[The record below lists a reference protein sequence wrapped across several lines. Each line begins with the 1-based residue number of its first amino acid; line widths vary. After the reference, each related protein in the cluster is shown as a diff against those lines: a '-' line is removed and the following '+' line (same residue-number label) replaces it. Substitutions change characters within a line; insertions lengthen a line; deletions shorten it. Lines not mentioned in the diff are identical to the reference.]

1 MRIES
6 TIAAVHSN
14 TLLKAT
20 NNSLSKSTDRLSSG
34 KSITRAADNAA
45 GLAISEK
52 LKAQMSS
59 LNRAAANAYDG
70 ISMIKTAEGAL
81 SNTHEALQSMRE
93 LAVQAGNGTLAAG
106 DRAALQAQAS
116 QYAKDIDSIS
126 QTTEFNTQKLLD
138 GSMAEGFTL
147 QIDPN
152 AIAAG
157 EDAAANGT
165 QVNLGNFSAEA
176 LGIANLDLTTAEGA
190 AEAIDAIDQAIASVT
205 SQRVDLGSMQDR
217 IEYSVN
223 NLQTTSMNLMA
234 AGSQISDVD
243 MAEEMSEYTRLNILQ
258 EANLAMQAQANKQ
271 STQVLNLL
279 R

>member
-14 TLLKAT
+14 KLLKAT

-34 KSITRAADNAA
+34 KSITRTADNAA

-52 LKAQMSS
+52 LKAQMTS

-70 ISMIKTAEGAL
+70 MSMIRTAEGAL
-81 SNTHEALQSMRE
+81 SNTHDALQNMRE
-93 LAVQAGNGTLAAG
+93 LAVQAGNATLSEG
-106 DRAALQAQAS
+106 DRTALQAQAS
-116 QYAKDIDSIS
+116 QLTQDIDQIS
-126 QTTEFNTQKLLD
+126 QSTEFNTQKLLD
-138 GSMAEGFTL
+138 GSLAGGFEL
-147 QIDPN
+147 KIDPASAAN
-152 AIAAG
+152 TEGAAG
-157 EDAAANGT
+157 VE
-165 QVNLGNFSAEA
+165 VNLQNFSAEA
-176 LGIANLDLTTAEGA
+176 LGIANIDLTTQEGA
-190 AEAIDAIDQAIASVT
+190 AAAIDAIDQAIDTVT
-205 SQRVDLGSMQDR
+205 SQRVDLGSMQNR

-243 MAEEMSEYTRLNILQ
+243 MAEEFSEYTRQNILL
-258 EANLAMQAQANKQ
+258 EANLAMQAQANRQ
-271 STQVLNLL
+271 STQVLDLL

>member
-34 KSITRAADNAA
+34 KSINRAADNAA

-81 SNTHEALQSMRE
+81 SNTHAALQDMRE
-93 LAVQAGNGTLAAG
+93 LAVQAGNATLSQG
-106 DRAALQAQAS
+106 DRAALQAQVTQLS
-116 QYAKDIDSIS
+116 QDIDNIS
-126 QTTEFNTQKLLD
+126 VNTEFNTQKLLD
-138 GSMAEGFTL
+138 GSLAEGFNL

-152 AIAAG
+152 SVA
-157 EDAAANGT
+157 EGT
-165 QVNLGNFSAEA
+165 ASGAEVNIGSFSAEA
-176 LGIANLDLTTAEGA
+176 LGIANLDLTTADGA
-190 AEAIDAIDQAIASVT
+190 AAAIDAIDKAIDTVT
-205 SQRVDLGSMQDR
+205 SQRVDLGSMQNR
-217 IEYSVN
+217 MEYSIN
-223 NLQTTSMNLMA
+223 NLNTTSMNLMA
-234 AGSQISDVD
+234 ANSQLSDVD
-243 MAEEMSEYTRLNILQ
+243 MAEEFSELTRQSILQ
-258 EANLAMQAQANKQ
+258 EANLAMQAQANRQ
-271 STQVLNLL
+271 STQILNLL

>member
-34 KSITRAADNAA
+34 KSINRAADNAA

-81 SNTHEALQSMRE
+81 SNTHAALQDMRE
-93 LAVQAGNGTLAAG
+93 LAVQAGNATLSQG
-106 DRAALQAQAS
+106 DRAALQAQVTQLS
-116 QYAKDIDSIS
+116 QDIDSIS
-126 QTTEFNTQKLLD
+126 ENTEFNTQKLLD
-138 GSMAEGFTL
+138 GSLAEGFNL

-152 AIAAG
+152 SVAEGNASGA
-157 EDAAANGT
+157 E
-165 QVNLGNFSAEA
+165 VNIGNFSAEA
-176 LGIANLDLTTAEGA
+176 LGIANLDLTTADGA
-190 AEAIDAIDQAIASVT
+190 AAAIDAIDKAIDTVT
-205 SQRVDLGSMQDR
+205 SQRVDLGSMQNR
-217 IEYSVN
+217 MEYSVN
-223 NLQTTSMNLMA
+223 NLNTTSMNLMA
-234 AGSQISDVD
+234 ANSQLSDVD
-243 MAEEMSEYTRLNILQ
+243 MAEEFSELTRQSILQ
-258 EANLAMQAQANKQ
+258 EANLAMQAQANRQ
-271 STQVLNLL
+271 STQILNLL

>member
-34 KSITRAADNAA
+34 KSINRAADNAA

-81 SNTHEALQSMRE
+81 SNTHAALQDMRE
-93 LAVQAGNGTLAAG
+93 LAVQAGNATLSQG
-106 DRAALQAQAS
+106 DRAALQAQVTQLS
-116 QYAKDIDSIS
+116 QDIDNIS
-126 QTTEFNTQKLLD
+126 VNTEFNTQKLLD
-138 GSMAEGFTL
+138 GSLAEGFNL

-152 AIAAG
+152 SVA
-157 EDAAANGT
+157 EGT
-165 QVNLGNFSAEA
+165 ASGAEVNIGSFSAEA
-176 LGIANLDLTTAEGA
+176 LGIANLDLTTADGA
-190 AEAIDAIDQAIASVT
+190 AAAIDAIDKAIDTVT
-205 SQRVDLGSMQDR
+205 SQRVDLGSMQNR
-217 IEYSVN
+217 MEYSVN
-223 NLQTTSMNLMA
+223 NLNTTSMNLMA
-234 AGSQISDVD
+234 ANSQLSDVD
-243 MAEEMSEYTRLNILQ
+243 MAEEFSELTRQSILQ
-258 EANLAMQAQANKQ
+258 EANLAMQAQANRQ
-271 STQVLNLL
+271 STQILNLL

>member
-34 KSITRAADNAA
+34 KSINRAADNAA

-81 SNTHEALQSMRE
+81 SNTHAALQDMRE
-93 LAVQAGNGTLAAG
+93 LAVQAGNATLSQG
-106 DRAALQAQAS
+106 DRAALQAQVTQLS
-116 QYAKDIDSIS
+116 QDIDNIS
-126 QTTEFNTQKLLD
+126 VSTEFNTQKLLD
-138 GSMAEGFTL
+138 GSLAEGFNL

-152 AIAAG
+152 SVA
-157 EDAAANGT
+157 EGT
-165 QVNLGNFSAEA
+165 ASGAEVNIGSFSAEA
-176 LGIANLDLTTAEGA
+176 LGIANLDLTTADGA
-190 AEAIDAIDQAIASVT
+190 AAAIDAIDKAIDTVT
-205 SQRVDLGSMQDR
+205 SQRVDLGSMQNR
-217 IEYSVN
+217 MEYSIN
-223 NLQTTSMNLMA
+223 NLNTTSMNLMA
-234 AGSQISDVD
+234 ANSQLSDVD
-243 MAEEMSEYTRLNILQ
+243 MAEEFSELTRQSILQ
-258 EANLAMQAQANKQ
+258 EANLAMQAQANRQ
-271 STQVLNLL
+271 STQILNLL

>member
-34 KSITRAADNAA
+34 KSINRAADNAA

-81 SNTHEALQSMRE
+81 SNTHAALQDMRE
-93 LAVQAGNGTLAAG
+93 LAVQAGNATLSQG
-106 DRAALQAQAS
+106 DRAALQAQVTQLS
-116 QYAKDIDSIS
+116 QDIDNIS
-126 QTTEFNTQKLLD
+126 VNTEFNTQKLLD
-138 GSMAEGFTL
+138 GSLAEGFNL

-152 AIAAG
+152 SVAEGNASGA
-157 EDAAANGT
+157 E
-165 QVNLGNFSAEA
+165 VNIGNFSAEA
-176 LGIANLDLTTAEGA
+176 LGIANLDLTTADGA
-190 AEAIDAIDQAIASVT
+190 VAAIDAIDKAIDTVT
-205 SQRVDLGSMQDR
+205 SQRVDLGSMQNR
-217 IEYSVN
+217 MEYSIN
-223 NLQTTSMNLMA
+223 NLNTTSMNLMA
-234 AGSQISDVD
+234 ANSQLSDVD
-243 MAEEMSEYTRLNILQ
+243 MAEEFSELTRQSILQ
-258 EANLAMQAQANKQ
+258 EANLAMQAQANRQ
-271 STQVLNLL
+271 STQILNLL

>member
-14 TLLKAT
+14 KLLKAT

-52 LKAQMSS
+52 LKAQMTS

-70 ISMIKTAEGAL
+70 MSMIRTAEGAL
-81 SNTHEALQSMRE
+81 SNTHDALQSMRE
-93 LAVQAGNGTLAAG
+93 LAVQAGNATLSEG

-116 QYAKDIDSIS
+116 QLTQDIDQIS
-126 QTTEFNTQKLLD
+126 QSTEFNTQKLLD
-138 GSMAEGFTL
+138 GSLAEGFNL
-147 QIDPN
+147 KIDPASAAN
-152 AIAAG
+152 TEGAAG
-157 EDAAANGT
+157 VE
-165 QVNLGNFSAEA
+165 VNLQNFSAEA
-176 LGIANLDLTTAEGA
+176 LGIANIDLTTQEGA
-190 AEAIDAIDQAIASVT
+190 AAAIDAIDQAIDTVT
-205 SQRVDLGSMQDR
+205 SQRVDLGSMQNR

-243 MAEEMSEYTRLNILQ
+243 MAEEFSEYTRQNILL
-258 EANLAMQAQANKQ
+258 EANLAMQAQANRQ
-271 STQVLNLL
+271 STQVLDLL

>member
-14 TLLKAT
+14 KLLKAT

-34 KSITRAADNAA
+34 KSINRAADNAA

-52 LKAQMSS
+52 LKAQMTS

-81 SNTHEALQSMRE
+81 NNTHAALQDMRE
-93 LAVQAGNGTLAAG
+93 LALQASNATLSEV
-106 DRAALQAQAS
+106 DRNALQAQANQLS
-116 QYAKDIDSIS
+116 KDIDSIS
-126 QTTEFNTQKLLD
+126 ENTEFNTQKLLD
-138 GSMAEGFTL
+138 GSLADGFKL

-152 AIAAG
+152 AVAG
-157 EDAAANGT
+157 GNASSGAE
-165 QVNLGNFSAEA
+165 VNLQSFSAEA
-176 LGIANLDLTTAEGA
+176 LGVADLDLTTAEGA
-190 AEAIDAIDQAIASVT
+190 AAAIEAIDNAIDTVT
-205 SQRVDLGSMQDR
+205 SQRVDLGSVQNR

-223 NLQTTSMNLMA
+223 NLSIASENLMA
-234 AGSQISDVD
+234 ANSQIADVD
-243 MAEEMSEYTRLNILQ
+243 MAEEFSELTRQSILQ
-258 EANLAMQAQANKQ
+258 EANLAMQAQANRQ
-271 STQVLNLL
+271 SSQILNLL

>member
-14 TLLKAT
+14 RLLKAT

-34 KSITRAADNAA
+34 KSINRAADNAA

-52 LKAQMSS
+52 LKAQMTS

-81 SNTHEALQSMRE
+81 NNTHAALQDMRE
-93 LAVQAGNGTLAAG
+93 LALQASNATLSEV
-106 DRAALQAQAS
+106 DRNALQAQANQLS
-116 QYAKDIDSIS
+116 KDIDSIS
-126 QTTEFNTQKLLD
+126 ENTEFNTQKLLD
-138 GSMAEGFTL
+138 GSLADGFKL

-152 AIAAG
+152 AVASGNASS
-157 EDAAANGT
+157 GT
-165 QVNLGNFSAEA
+165 EVNLQSFSAEA
-176 LGIANLDLTTAEGA
+176 LGVADLDLTTAEGA
-190 AEAIDAIDQAIASVT
+190 AAAIEAIDNAIDTVT
-205 SQRVDLGSMQDR
+205 SQRVDLGSVQNR

-223 NLQTTSMNLMA
+223 NLSIASENLMA
-234 AGSQISDVD
+234 ANSQIADVD
-243 MAEEMSEYTRLNILQ
+243 MAEEFSELTRQSILQ
-258 EANLAMQAQANKQ
+258 EANLAMQAQANRQ
-271 STQVLNLL
+271 SSQILNLL

>member
-14 TLLKAT
+14 KLLKAT

-34 KSITRAADNAA
+34 KSINRAADNAA

-52 LKAQMSS
+52 LKAQMTS

-81 SNTHEALQSMRE
+81 NNTHAALQDMRE
-93 LAVQAGNGTLAAG
+93 LALQASNATLSEV
-106 DRAALQAQAS
+106 DRNALQAQANQLS
-116 QYAKDIDSIS
+116 KDIDSIS
-126 QTTEFNTQKLLD
+126 ENTEFNTQKLLD
-138 GSMAEGFTL
+138 GSLADGFKL

-152 AIAAG
+152 AVAG
-157 EDAAANGT
+157 GNASSGT
-165 QVNLGNFSAEA
+165 EVNLQSFSAEA
-176 LGIANLDLTTAEGA
+176 LGVADLDLTTAEGA
-190 AEAIDAIDQAIASVT
+190 AAAIEAIDNAIDTVT
-205 SQRVDLGSMQDR
+205 SQRVDLGSVQNR

-223 NLQTTSMNLMA
+223 NLSIASENLMA
-234 AGSQISDVD
+234 ANSQIADVD
-243 MAEEMSEYTRLNILQ
+243 MAEEFSELTRQSILQ
-258 EANLAMQAQANKQ
+258 EANLAMQAQANRQ
-271 STQVLNLL
+271 SSQILNLL

>member
-34 KSITRAADNAA
+34 KSINRAADNAA

-81 SNTHEALQSMRE
+81 SNTHAALQDMRE
-93 LAVQAGNGTLAAG
+93 LAVQAGNATLSQG
-106 DRAALQAQAS
+106 DRAALQAQVTQLS
-116 QYAKDIDSIS
+116 QDIDSIS
-126 QTTEFNTQKLLD
+126 ENTEFNTQKLLD
-138 GSMAEGFTL
+138 GSLAEGFNL

-152 AIAAG
+152 SVAEGNASGA
-157 EDAAANGT
+157 E
-165 QVNLGNFSAEA
+165 VNIGSFSAEA
-176 LGIANLDLTTAEGA
+176 LGIANLDLTTADGA
-190 AEAIDAIDQAIASVT
+190 AAAIDAIDKAIDTVT
-205 SQRVDLGSMQDR
+205 SQRVDLGSMQNR
-217 IEYSVN
+217 MEYSVN
-223 NLQTTSMNLMA
+223 NLNTTSMNLMA
-234 AGSQISDVD
+234 ANSQLSDVD
-243 MAEEMSEYTRLNILQ
+243 MAEEFSELTRQSILQ
-258 EANLAMQAQANKQ
+258 EANLAMQAQANRQ
-271 STQVLNLL
+271 STQILNLL

>member
-14 TLLKAT
+14 KLLKAT

-34 KSITRAADNAA
+34 KSINRAADNAA

-52 LKAQMSS
+52 LKAQMTS

-81 SNTHEALQSMRE
+81 NNTHAALQDMRE
-93 LAVQAGNGTLAAG
+93 LALQASNATLSEV
-106 DRAALQAQAS
+106 DRNALQAQANQLS
-116 QYAKDIDSIS
+116 KDIDSIS
-126 QTTEFNTQKLLD
+126 ENTEFNTQKLLD
-138 GSMAEGFTL
+138 GSLADGFKL

-152 AIAAG
+152 AVASGNASS
-157 EDAAANGT
+157 GT
-165 QVNLGNFSAEA
+165 EVNLQSFSAEA
-176 LGIANLDLTTAEGA
+176 LGVADLDLTTAEGA
-190 AEAIDAIDQAIASVT
+190 AAAIEAIDNAIDTVT
-205 SQRVDLGSMQDR
+205 SQRVDLGSVQNR

-223 NLQTTSMNLMA
+223 NLSIASENLMA
-234 AGSQISDVD
+234 ANSQIADVD
-243 MAEEMSEYTRLNILQ
+243 MAEEFSELTRQSILQ
-258 EANLAMQAQANKQ
+258 EANLAMQAQANRQ
-271 STQVLNLL
+271 SSQILNLL

>member
-14 TLLKAT
+14 KLLKAT

-34 KSITRAADNAA
+34 KSINRAADNAA

-52 LKAQMSS
+52 LKAQMTS

-81 SNTHEALQSMRE
+81 DNTHAALQDMRE
-93 LAVQAGNGTLAAG
+93 LALQASNATLSEV
-106 DRAALQAQAS
+106 DRNALQAQANQLS
-116 QYAKDIDSIS
+116 KDIDSIS
-126 QTTEFNTQKLLD
+126 ENTEFNTQKLLD
-138 GSMAEGFTL
+138 GSLADGFKL

-152 AIAAG
+152 AVAG
-157 EDAAANGT
+157 GNASSGT
-165 QVNLGNFSAEA
+165 EVNLQSFSAEA
-176 LGIANLDLTTAEGA
+176 LGVADLDLTTAEGA
-190 AEAIDAIDQAIASVT
+190 AAAIEAIDNAIDTVT
-205 SQRVDLGSMQDR
+205 SQRVDLGSVQNR

-223 NLQTTSMNLMA
+223 NLSIASENLMA
-234 AGSQISDVD
+234 ANSQIADVD
-243 MAEEMSEYTRLNILQ
+243 MAEEFSELTRQSILQ
-258 EANLAMQAQANKQ
+258 EANLAMQAQVNRQ
-271 STQVLNLL
+271 SSQILNLL

>member
-34 KSITRAADNAA
+34 KSINRAADNAA

-81 SNTHEALQSMRE
+81 SNTHAALQDMRE
-93 LAVQAGNGTLAAG
+93 LAVQAGNATLSQG
-106 DRAALQAQAS
+106 DRAALQAQVTQLS
-116 QYAKDIDSIS
+116 QDIDNIS
-126 QTTEFNTQKLLD
+126 VSTEFNTQKLLD
-138 GSMAEGFTL
+138 GSLAEGFNL

-152 AIAAG
+152 SVAEGNASGA
-157 EDAAANGT
+157 E
-165 QVNLGNFSAEA
+165 VNIGSFSAEA
-176 LGIANLDLTTAEGA
+176 LGIANLDLTTADGA
-190 AEAIDAIDQAIASVT
+190 AAAIDAIDKAIDTVT
-205 SQRVDLGSMQDR
+205 SQRVDLGSMQNR
-217 IEYSVN
+217 MEYSIN
-223 NLQTTSMNLMA
+223 NLNTTSMNLMA
-234 AGSQISDVD
+234 ANSQLSDVD
-243 MAEEMSEYTRLNILQ
+243 MAEEFSELTRQSILQ
-258 EANLAMQAQANKQ
+258 EANLAMQAQANRQ
-271 STQVLNLL
+271 STQILNLL

>member
-34 KSITRAADNAA
+34 KSINRAADNAA

-81 SNTHEALQSMRE
+81 SNTHAALQDMRE
-93 LAVQAGNGTLAAG
+93 LAVQAGNATLSQG
-106 DRAALQAQAS
+106 DRAALQAQVTQLS
-116 QYAKDIDSIS
+116 QDIDNIS
-126 QTTEFNTQKLLD
+126 ANTEFNTQKLLD
-138 GSMAEGFTL
+138 GSLAEGFNL

-152 AIAAG
+152 SVA
-157 EDAAANGT
+157 EGT
-165 QVNLGNFSAEA
+165 ASGAEVNIGSFSAEA
-176 LGIANLDLTTAEGA
+176 LGIANLDLTTADGA
-190 AEAIDAIDQAIASVT
+190 AAAIDAIDKAIDTVT
-205 SQRVDLGSMQDR
+205 SQRVDLGSMQNR
-217 IEYSVN
+217 MEYSVN
-223 NLQTTSMNLMA
+223 NLNTTSMNLMA
-234 AGSQISDVD
+234 ANSQLSDVD
-243 MAEEMSEYTRLNILQ
+243 MAEEFSELTRQSILQ
-258 EANLAMQAQANKQ
+258 EANLAMQAQANRQ
-271 STQVLNLL
+271 STQILNLL